1 MPQIYTSS
9 ISNEESMSN
18 PRQQGEISTIKIF
31 PLQKLPKLT
40 KSSLLQE
47 SLQTH
52 TKLTNEIP
60 QEQNSQNK

>member
-40 KSSLLQE
+40 KNSLLQE

-60 QEQNSQNK
+60 QGQNSQNK